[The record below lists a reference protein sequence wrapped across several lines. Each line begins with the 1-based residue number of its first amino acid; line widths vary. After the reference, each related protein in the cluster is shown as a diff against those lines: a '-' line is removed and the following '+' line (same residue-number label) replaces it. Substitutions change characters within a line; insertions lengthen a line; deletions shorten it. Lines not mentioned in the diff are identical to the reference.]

1 MTFMT
6 IAAKSAPLFR
16 SAFPLCLHAP
26 LAHSRF
32 FALSCNLFFSLLYF
46 TLFSLRFHF
55 LVVCQ
60 SLLIS
65 LPLSGL
71 TLKGKGVYGRKRL
84 PRKPTSC
91 KNPTPT
97 TQLSHFFSFVKFT
110 SAIPEIMSNI
120 PRAMPKKKIRK
131 KRICRKLNTNKKK
144 NSREFHA
151 IAGKGVG
158 VASASVKDC
167 IWHREQIINRQAEG
181 QRIVIF

>member
-6 IAAKSAPLFR
+6 IAAKSAPLSR

-97 TQLSHFFSFVKFT
+97 TQLSHFFLLL
-110 SAIPEIMSNI
+110 NL
-120 PRAMPKKKIRK
+120 RAQSQKSCQTFQGQCQKKIRK
-131 KRICRKLNTNKKK
+131 K
-144 NSREFHA
+144 EYA
-151 IAGKGVG
+151 
-158 VASASVKDC
+158 AS
-167 IWHREQIINRQAEG
+167 
-181 QRIVIF
+181 